1 MLETLG
7 ILFLGLIL
15 LVGFFAIRFYLR
27 VKSVV
32 NDAASISTLV
42 DILPPFQCILDESGR
57 ENWQGLDELGKNEA
71 LLEKSG
77 FENHGYFTSYAG
89 DALIE
94 VALWNHPLKGIV
106 VAFMEASGED
116 IETTGLISDVFVRF
130 DDDTQLTI
138 NNGPDANILPRPEH
152 SPLIHVSSSVLQDL
166 FAALKTHVPPGKKI
180 RPIKRVKTFYQRC
193 FEQYSAWL
201 WQEPQLR
208 SPQVKAIANK
218 VGVDLTDDIIAE
230 LREHARVENVDAI
243 SQSIVDGFA
252 RQTSMSVDKWA
263 KVCDRLVVV
272 HENMGANDVADCFY
286 DLVDDIDENFE
297 ATLDALENK
306 GEDFDALALFHTLA
320 RDHTVIDTLSRV
332 ASVRQPLRA
341 EIYLAPSV

>member
-7 ILFLGLIL
+7 MLFLGLIL
-15 LVGFFAIRFYLR
+15 LVGFFGIRFYLR
-27 VKSVV
+27 VKSVIS
-32 NDAASISTLV
+32 DAAPISALV

-57 ENWQGLDELGKNEA
+57 KNWQGLDELDKNEA

-77 FENHGYFTSYAG
+77 FENHGYFTTYAG

-152 SPLIHVSSSVLQDL
+152 SPLIHVSSSALQDL

-180 RPIKRVKTFYQRC
+180 RPLKQVKAFYQRC
-193 FEQYSAWL
+193 FEQYSAWM
-201 WQEPQLR
+201 WEEPQLR
-208 SPQVKAIANK
+208 SPEVKAIANK
-218 VGVDLTDDIIAE
+218 IGVELSDEIITE

-252 RQTSMSVDKWA
+252 RQTSMSVAKWA
-263 KVCDRLVVV
+263 EVCDRLVVV
-272 HENMGANDVADCFY
+272 HENMGAKDIADCFY

-297 ATLDALENK
+297 ANLDSLENK

-320 RDHTVIDTLSRV
+320 KDYTVLDTLSRV

-341 EIYLAPSV
+341 EIYLAPAV